1 MTSRRAPDIARL
13 AADVLVI
20 GGGIAGF
27 QAAVAA
33 AKAGASVVLA
43 HAAYGASPFV
53 LGVNAPLAHEDPGDT
68 SAVYAEDM
76 VRGGYGLNDRRL
88 VRVLAEEA
96 APAVMELAALGV
108 PFARGDGRF
117 RQRHLSGNTYPR
129 SLYVVD
135 GTGRAILDRLSAA
148 AETLGVS
155 RLSGYRALRLLKD
168 DGAVRG
174 ALLFSKQQDAL
185 AAVGAGAVVLAAGGI
200 GRIYEDST
208 YPVDVASDSYALALE
223 AGTRLI
229 DMEFVQFE
237 PTVTVYPSACR
248 GLEMPTAMLGDGA
261 HLINAAGER
270 FMLRYNPQHAEKRIE
285 KAKLSLC
292 IQQEIDEGRGFPDRS
307 VIFDTTKLDPATLEG
322 YVAHCRR
329 LRAGGLDPAHESPR
343 VRPAAHSAMGGV
355 RIDDRCRSDVP
366 GLFVCGEAAGGVHG
380 ASRLAGNGGA
390 EIVVFGRVAG
400 RAAGNVRQSDVDPV
414 PWARAALAE
423 LQESCRRAPDVDPSE
438 AAATLGGMMT
448 ASCGLYRDAAGLGM
462 ALDRIRAE
470 RGGWRGGDAADSLA
484 DLAVNRS
491 LHNILLTAET
501 IVAAALMRTE
511 SRGAQQ
517 RHDFPAREDADW
529 TCHIAT
535 TRTAGGALERSKTPI
550 Q

>member
-1 MTSRRAPDIARL
+1 MIARGTPEIGRL
-13 AADVLVI
+13 SADVLVI

-33 AKAGASVVLA
+33 AKAGASVILA
-43 HAAYGASPFV
+43 HAAYGASPYV
-53 LGVNAPLAHEDPGDT
+53 LGVNAPLAHEDPADT
-68 SAVYAEDM
+68 PAVYAEDM
-76 VRGGYGLNDRRL
+76 IRGGYGLNDRRL
-88 VRVLAEEA
+88 VRVLAQEA

-129 SLYVVD
+129 SLYVAD
-135 GTGRAILDRLSAA
+135 GTGRAILDRLSASA
-148 AETLGVS
+148 DALGVS
-155 RLSGYRALRLLKD
+155 RLSGYRALRLLEEG
-168 DGAVRG
+168 GAVRG

-185 AAVGAGAVVLAAGGI
+185 MAVGAGAVVLAAGGI

-223 AGTRLI
+223 TGARLI

-237 PTVTVYPSACR
+237 PTVTVFPEACR

-270 FMLRYNPQHAEKRIE
+270 FMLRYNPEHAEKRIE
-285 KAKLSLC
+285 KARLSLC

-307 VIFDTTKLDPATLEG
+307 VIFDTTRLDPATLEG
-322 YVAHCRR
+322 YVTHCRR
-329 LRAGGLDPAHESPR
+329 LRAGGLDPARESPR
-343 VRPAAHSAMGGV
+343 IRPAAHSAMGGV
-355 RIDDRCRSDVP
+355 MIDDRCRSDVP
-366 GLFVCGEAAGGVHG
+366 GLYVCGEAAGGVHG
-380 ASRLAGNGGA
+380 ASRLAGNGGG

-400 RAAGNVRQSDVDPV
+400 RAAGGVRGSNVDPV
-414 PWARAALAE
+414 PLARTALVE
-423 LQESCRRAPDVDPSE
+423 LGDTCRRAPGVDAVE
-438 AAATLGGMMT
+438 AAAALGGMMT
-448 ASCGLYRDAAGLGM
+448 ASCGLYRDADGLG
-462 ALDRIRAE
+462 ALLGRIRAA
-470 RGGWRGGDAADSLA
+470 RADWRGGGVAETLA

-491 LHNILLTAET
+491 LHNILITAEAV
-501 IVAAALMRTE
+501 VAAALMRTE

-517 RHDFPAREDADW
+517 RRDFPARDDANW
-529 TCHIAT
+529 SCHIAT
-535 TRTAGGALERSKTPI
+535 RRVADGTLVRSTVPV

>member
-1 MTSRRAPDIARL
+1 VTQLGAPEIERRAADI
-13 AADVLVI
+13 LVI

-33 AKAGASVVLA
+33 AKTGASVIVA
-43 HAAYGASPFV
+43 HAAYGASPYV
-53 LGVNAPLAHEDPGDT
+53 LGVNAPLAHEDPADT
-68 SAVYAEDM
+68 PAVYAEDTI
-76 VRGGYGLNDRRL
+76 RGGYGLNDRWL
-88 VRVLAEEA
+88 VRVLADEA

-108 PFARGDGRF
+108 PFAGSNGRF

-129 SLYVVD
+129 SLYVPD
-135 GTGRAILDRLSAA
+135 GTGRAILDRLAAA
-148 AETLGVS
+148 AEPLGVT
-155 RLSGYRALRLLKD
+155 RLSGWRALRLLKD

-185 AAVGAGAVVLAAGGI
+185 LAVSAGAVVLAAGGI

-223 AGTRLI
+223 TGARLI

-237 PTVTVYPSACR
+237 PTVTVYPEGCR

-270 FMLRYNPQHAEKRIE
+270 FMLRYNPEHAEKRIE
-285 KAKLSLC
+285 KARLSLC

-322 YVAHCRR
+322 YVTHCRR
-329 LRAGGLDPAHESPR
+329 LRAGGLEPTRDSPR
-343 VRPAAHSAMGGV
+343 IRPAAHSAMGGV
-355 RIDDRCRSDVP
+355 RIDDRCRSGVP
-366 GLFVCGEAAGGVHG
+366 GLSVCGEASGGVHG
-380 ASRLAGNGGA
+380 ASRLAGNGGG
-390 EIVVFGRVAG
+390 EIVTFGRVAG
-400 RAAGNVRQSDVDPV
+400 RAVGAARGAAFDPG
-414 PWARAALAE
+414 PPARAALAA
-423 LQESCRRAPDVDPSE
+423 LRDLCRRPNGIDPAE
-438 AAATLGGMMT
+438 AAAALGGMMT
-448 ASCGLYRDAAGLGM
+448 ASCGLYRDGDGLAAL
-462 ALDRIRAE
+462 LDRVRAA
-470 RGGWRGGDAADSLA
+470 RADWRGGAGAASLA
-484 DLAVNRS
+484 DLAINRS
-491 LHNILLTAET
+491 LHNMLLTAET

-517 RHDFPAREDADW
+517 RRDFPARDDTNW
-529 TCHIAT
+529 MCHIAT
-535 TRTAGGALERSKTPI
+535 VLRDAALEQSTIPI